1 MVPRGIHKGRLVP
14 SVVTRAPAGALVVAI
29 GDDRTDE
36 DLFAALPPSALAIHV
51 GPEPTMA
58 AIRSAV
64 SPRFARFSAPSWKR
78 GPTEPRRAILKVK
91 RRGAGPPVPRPSRK
105 TTRGEAP

>member
-1 MVPRGIHKGRLVP
+1 MP

-58 AIRSAV
+58 AIRIGGVPEVRALL
-64 SPRFARFSAPSWKR
+64 RTILEARPD
-78 GPTEPRRAILKVK
+78 
-91 RRGAGPPVPRPSRK
+91 
-105 TTRGEAP
+105 